1 MLEQAVQLQSEQEEA
16 YQNYIDLHH
25 DSTGIICISQIKDGE
40 WKNRYGRYKAMKD
53 YMTGL
58 ESQED
63 IFFSQNTFK
72 KFRRST
78 EHLFELKALYI
89 DLDYHQKTNYTRDQI
104 MGNLQILV
112 EDGKIPMPTH
122 VIDSGH
128 GLNLIWRIKRLP
140 AQALPLWRTIEQYLF
155 EQFKDFGADA
165 KALDV
170 TRVFRATSTYNA
182 KYPQKNKVS
191 IINSCPLEYD
201 IHLIQEYVQFNLK
214 PKPTRQRQTRTIV
227 RLYNRYSLYYSR
239 YQDILA
245 ICKLR
250 NYEMT
255 DYRETTLFLYRY
267 YGCIYLADTE
277 VAYENALELNSRF
290 TEPLS
295 EAEVRR
301 ATRSAERAA
310 KTLKYGYRNQT
321 LVDLLAITDEEMA
334 ATNSSGDYYLK
345 SIITKEEKYRRN
357 NLRRYNERRNEKGK
371 TQTEQRMDKNIE
383 RIIQMKSQGKKQKE
397 IAQELGMTIRNVQKY
412 YKLIREQE
420 KIYVKADEII

>member
-191 IINSCPLEYD
+191 IINSRPLEYD
-201 IHLIQEYVQFNLK
+201 IHLIQKYVQFDLK
-214 PKPTRQRQTRTIV
+214 PKPTRQRQSRTIV

-301 ATRSAERAA
+301 TTRSAEKAA

-357 NLRRYNERRNEKGK
+357 NQRRYHKRRNEQGLTDEQIRQNKLMDAIIKLRAEGK
-371 TQTEQRMDKNIE
+371 TQQAVADELNI
-383 RIIQMKSQGKKQKE
+383 QKR
-397 IAQELGMTIRNVQKY
+397 TVQKY
-412 YKLIREQE
+412 EKKYREQHASNE
-420 KIYVKADEII
+420 KLSL